1 MTTTYL
7 LLTDQ
12 YEQSQNNKCLSA
24 LSGTDP
30 RYDKSRIERLKGG
43 LLEDAYCWVFENP
56 DFQRWLYGQESRL
69 LWVRGDPGK
78 GKTMLLCGIID
89 DLIKSQIESESEA
102 TIIYF
107 FCQAGDD
114 RLNHATGVVRGLIFM
129 LVKQHPSLI
138 IYVRHEYDNR
148 ERVFE
153 DRNTW
158 EVLLRIWKAM
168 IQDPILQT
176 TYVIID
182 ALDECTADLDHLLE
196 FMIQN
201 LSSNAHGR
209 WLVSSRNEE
218 WVVNH
223 LEIQRQN
230 ASLSLE
236 LLSLELN
243 SEFVS
248 LAVET
253 FIDHRLQKL
262 SKAKSLS
269 PETLSSVSEHVRS
282 NADGT
287 FLWVALVCEELSNPQ
302 LPSRHVLS
310 KLHQLPAGLNK
321 LYQLMLDQ
329 IINPNYHDSEL
340 CKSIL
345 AIITTVYR
353 PITLEELSSYIDL
366 NGDTTISDLPEIVRR
381 CGSFI
386 VLRGSMI
393 FLVHQSAKEFL
404 VRQAVQDIFPH
415 GPAKTHYRIFSRSL
429 QSMTRL
435 RRDIYGLVHPGY
447 DLEKVQ
453 EPCPDPLATVR
464 YSCVHWMD
472 HLEACSQL
480 ICANFPEDL
489 RDGGSIDLFLRKEYL
504 HWIEAISLLKNV
516 SKGIGSMLK
525 LQALIEVCHGY

>member
-1 MTTTYL
+1 M
-7 LLTDQ
+7 
-12 YEQSQNNKCLSA
+12 SA

-43 LLEDAYCWVFENP
+43 LLEDAYTWVFENP
-56 DFQRWLYGQESRL
+56 DFQRWRYEQESQF

-78 GKTMLLCGIID
+78 GKTMLLCGIMD
-89 DLIKSQIESESEA
+89 SLIQSPLASEA

-153 DRNTW
+153 DQNTW
-158 EVLLRIWKAM
+158 EVLLRIWRAM
-168 IQDPILQT
+168 RQDSILQT
-176 TYVIID
+176 TYVIVD
-182 ALDECTADLDHLLE
+182 ALDECTTDLDRLLE
-196 FMIQN
+196 FMIQD
-201 LSSNAHGR
+201 LSSNTDGK

-218 WVVNH
+218 WIVNH
-223 LEIQRQN
+223 LETQREN

-248 LAVET
+248 AAVGS
-253 FIDHRLQKL
+253 FIDHRLQEL
-262 SKAKSLS
+262 SKVKSLS
-269 PETLSSVSEHVRS
+269 SETLASISEHLRS

-287 FLWVALVCEELSNPQ
+287 FLWVALVCEELSKPQ
-302 LPSRHVLS
+302 LPNRLILS
-310 KLHQLPAGLNK
+310 KLRQLPAGLNK

-329 IINPNYHDSEL
+329 IVDPDYYDSEL

-366 NGDTTISDLPEIVRR
+366 DGETTVSDLPEIVRR
-381 CGSFI
+381 CGSFL
-386 VLRGSMI
+386 VLRGSSI
-393 FLVHQSAKEFL
+393 FLVHQSAKDFL
-404 VRQAVQDIFPH
+404 VSQAIQNIFP
-415 GPAKTHYRIFSRSL
+415 GGSAKVHYGIFSRSL
-429 QSMTRL
+429 QLMTRL
-435 RRDIYGLVHPGY
+435 QRDGLEHPGY
-447 DLEKVQ
+447 GIWSVK
-453 EPCPDPLATVR
+453 EPDPDPLATVK
-464 YSCVHWMD
+464 YSCVYWVD
-472 HLEACSQL
+472 HLEACFQL
-480 ICANFPEDL
+480 ACTDSPDDL
-489 RDGGSIDLFLRKEYL
+489 ADGGTIDSSFRKEYL
-504 HWIEAISLLKNV
+504 HWLEAISLLKSV
-516 SKGIGSMLK
+516 SKGVGSMLK
-525 LQALIEVCHGY
+525 LQGLIWVRTYRYSRSMPVYKPWNR